1 MRLKELAFARPRY
14 GYERLT
20 ILLKREGWHVNHKRV
35 YRIYKEE
42 GLMVRTKRRRKRA
55 AQTRLTPSP
64 ATKRGERWSM
74 DFMSDQLADSRRLR
88 IFTVIDQFSRECL
101 AIEVGQSMPSEVV
114 TDVLDRAI
122 SLYGKPETI
131 TLDNGTEF
139 TSNHFDCWAYKNGI
153 QLDFITPGC
162 PVENGLIE
170 SFNGRLRDECLNM
183 HWFQSMVEAQQLIEQ
198 WRQEYNESRP
208 HSSLGNLAPAEY
220 VAQLL
225 GVSV

>member
-1 MRLKELAFARPRY
+1 
-14 GYERLT
+14 
-20 ILLKREGWHVNHKRV
+20 
-35 YRIYKEE
+35 
-42 GLMVRTKRRRKRA
+42 
-55 AQTRLTPSP
+55 
-64 ATKRGERWSM
+64 
-74 DFMSDQLADSRRLR
+74 MSDQLADSRRFR

-101 AIEVGQSMPSEVV
+101 AIGVGQSMPSEVV
-114 TDVLDRAI
+114 SDVLDRAI
-122 SLYGKPETI
+122 NLYGKPETI
-131 TLDNGTEF
+131 TLVNGTEF
-139 TSNHFDCWAYKNGI
+139 TSNHFDCWAYKTGI

-183 HWFQSMVEAQQLIEQ
+183 HWFQSLAEAQQLIEQ

>member
-1 MRLKELAFARPRY
+1 MEPSHGSIDDWRQRVQLLCYMNLALCIF
-14 GYERLT
+14 EFCQT
-20 ILLKREGWHVNHKRV
+20 NKRFG
-35 YRIYKEE
+35 IP
-42 GLMVRTKRRRKRA
+42 LMGRSKT
-55 AQTRLTPSP
+55 
-64 ATKRGERWSM
+64 
-74 DFMSDQLADSRRLR
+74 
-88 IFTVIDQFSRECL
+88 
-101 AIEVGQSMPSEVV
+101 
-114 TDVLDRAI
+114 
-122 SLYGKPETI
+122 
-131 TLDNGTEF
+131 
-139 TSNHFDCWAYKNGI
+139 GI

-183 HWFQSMVEAQQLIEQ
+183 HWFQSLAEAQQLIEQ